1 MLLFAQL
8 CDRNFGGMRSRRSPK
23 VQHIKKEPR
32 RAHFIDS
39 EEFLTYEYLFCVPD
53 TIVIGLDEIDAY
65 RKMIGWNRTTK
76 DSQEFAADINQVVN
90 AFSIWDRRI
99 GFKIGS
105 RERIRQEIL
114 IVGQFFGFL

>member
-1 MLLFAQL
+1 MQDFDEKIKKYLYYFGFGGKMLLFAQL

-65 RKMIGWNRTTK
+65 R
-76 DSQEFAADINQVVN
+76 
-90 AFSIWDRRI
+90 
-99 GFKIGS
+99 
-105 RERIRQEIL
+105 
-114 IVGQFFGFL
+114 